1 MSHEDVEFQRDCEAI
16 RIPQG
21 TAVLLPKGTR
31 ARITQALGDTYTV
44 QLSSSGGLVRIADKD
59 ADAIGKT
66 PHSAVPVV
74 YTGNESVTEEMV
86 WDQLRQV
93 YDPEIPINVVDLGLI
108 YDLRLESLPQGQSTV
123 LVQMTLTAQGCGMGP
138 TIARDAQRRIQSLP
152 GVTRAEV
159 QVVWDPPWHPEMM
172 SAEGKK
178 RLGVG

>member
-1 MSHEDVEFQRDCEAI
+1 MNHEDVELQRDCEAI

-21 TAVLLPKGTR
+21 IAVLLPKGTH
-31 ARITQALGDTYTV
+31 ARITQALGETYTL
-44 QLSSSGGLVRIADKD
+44 QLSSSTGLVRIADKD

-66 PHSAVPVV
+66 PSSTAPVPS
-74 YTGNESVTEEMV
+74 TAGGPVTEELV

-93 YDPEIPINVVDLGLI
+93 FDPEIPINVVDLGLI
-108 YDLRLESLPQGQSTV
+108 YDLQLELLPLGQTSV

-138 TIARDAQRRIQSLP
+138 TIARDAQQRIQSLP

-159 QVVWDPPWHPEMM
+159 RVVWDPPWHPEMM

-178 RLGVG
+178 RLGVS

>member
-1 MSHEDVEFQRDCEAI
+1 MSYEDVEFQRDCEAI

-21 TAVLLPKGTR
+21 IAVLLPKGTR
-31 ARITQALGDTYTV
+31 ARITQALGDTYTL
-44 QLSSSGGLVRIADKD
+44 QLLSSGELVRITDKD
-59 ADAIGKT
+59 AEAIGKT
-66 PHSAVPVV
+66 PRSAAPVA
-74 YTGNESVTEEMV
+74 YTSNESVTEEMV

-123 LVQMTLTAQGCGMGP
+123 RVQMTLTAQGCGMGP
-138 TIARDAQRRIQSLP
+138 TIARDAQRRIESLP
-152 GVTRAEV
+152 GVAHAEV

>member
-1 MSHEDVEFQRDCEAI
+1 MSHEDVKLQRDCEAI

-21 TAVLLPKGTR
+21 TTVLLPQGTH
-31 ARITQALGDTYTV
+31 ARITQALGDTYTL
-44 QLSSSGGLVRIADKD
+44 QLPSSGGLVRIADKD
-59 ADAIGKT
+59 ADAIGQT
-66 PHSAVPVV
+66 PRNAAPVAYTSNQSA
-74 YTGNESVTEEMV
+74 TEEMV

-108 YDLRLESLPQGQSTV
+108 YDLRLESLPQGRSTV

>member
-1 MSHEDVEFQRDCEAI
+1 MSHEDVTLQRDCEVI

-21 TAVLLPKGTR
+21 TSILLTKGTH
-31 ARITQALGDTYTV
+31 ARITQALGDTYTL
-44 QLSSSGGLVRIADKD
+44 QLSSSGGLVRLANKD

-66 PHSAVPVV
+66 PNITALEPPSANGP
-74 YTGNESVTEEMV
+74 VTEDLV

-93 YDPEIPINVVDLGLI
+93 FDPEIPINVVDLGLI
-108 YDLRLESLPQGQSTV
+108 YDLQLEPLPQGQTRV

-159 QVVWDPPWHPEMM
+159 RVVWDPPWHPEMM

-178 RLGVG
+178 QLGVG

>member
-1 MSHEDVEFQRDCEAI
+1 
-16 RIPQG
+16 
-21 TAVLLPKGTR
+21 
-31 ARITQALGDTYTV
+31 
-44 QLSSSGGLVRIADKD
+44 VRIADKD

>member
-1 MSHEDVEFQRDCEAI
+1 MSHEDVELQRDCEAV

-31 ARITQALGDTYTV
+31 ARITQALGDTYTL
-44 QLSSSGGLVRIADKD
+44 QLSSPGELVRIADKD

-66 PHSAVPVV
+66 PSNAAPVS
-74 YTGNESVTEEMV
+74 YTADGPINEEMV

>member
-1 MSHEDVEFQRDCEAI
+1 MSHEDVELQRDCEAI

-21 TAVLLPKGTR
+21 TTVLLSKGTR
-31 ARITQALGDTYTV
+31 ARITQALGDTYT
-44 QLSSSGGLVRIADKD
+44 LHLLSSGGLVRIADKD
-59 ADAIGKT
+59 ADAIGKI
-66 PHSAVPVV
+66 PHSAAPVA
-74 YTGNESVTEEMV
+74 YTGNASVTEEMV

-108 YDLRLESLPQGQSTV
+108 YDLRLESLPQGQSAV

-152 GVTRAEV
+152 GVIRAEV

>member
-1 MSHEDVEFQRDCEAI
+1 MSHEDVELQRDCEAI

-21 TAVLLPKGTR
+21 IAVLLPKGTR
-31 ARITQALGDTYTV
+31 ARITQSLGDTYTL
-44 QLSSSGGLVRIADKD
+44 QLSSSGGLVHIADKD

-66 PHSAVPVV
+66 PSRTTPMLATIDGP
-74 YTGNESVTEEMV
+74 VTEEMV

-108 YDLRLESLPQGQSTV
+108 YDLQLEPLPQGQSHV

-138 TIARDAQRRIQSLP
+138 TIARDAQRRIESLP

-159 QVVWDPPWHPEMM
+159 RVVWDPPWHPEMM

>member
-1 MSHEDVEFQRDCEAI
+1 MSHEDVELQRDCEAI

-21 TAVLLPKGTR
+21 IAILLPKGTH
-31 ARITQALGDTYTV
+31 ARITQALGDTYTL
-44 QLSSSGGLVRIADKD
+44 QLPSSGGLVRIADKD

-66 PHSAVPVV
+66 PSGAASVSYTTDGPV
-74 YTGNESVTEEMV
+74 TKEMV

-93 YDPEIPINVVDLGLI
+93 FDPEIPINVVDLGLI
-108 YDLRLESLPQGQSTV
+108 YDLQLESLPQGQSSV

-138 TIARDAQRRIQSLP
+138 SIARDAQRRIQSLP
-152 GVTRAEV
+152 GVLRAEV

>member
-1 MSHEDVEFQRDCEAI
+1 MSHEDVELLRDCEAI

-21 TAVLLPKGTR
+21 TTVLLSKGTH
-31 ARITQALGDTYTV
+31 ARITQALGDAYTL
-44 QLSSSGGLVRIADKD
+44 QLSSAGGLVRIAGKD
-59 ADAIGKT
+59 ADAIGKA
-66 PHSAVPVV
+66 PGGALPVPS
-74 YTGNESVTEEMV
+74 TADGPVTEEMV

-108 YDLRLESLPQGQSTV
+108 YDLRLEPLPQGQSSV

-159 QVVWDPPWHPEMM
+159 RVVWDPPWHPEMM

>member
-1 MSHEDVEFQRDCEAI
+1 MSHEDVELLRDCEAI
-16 RIPQG
+16 CIPQG
-21 TAVLLPKGTR
+21 TAVLLSKGTH
-31 ARITQALGDTYTV
+31 ARITQALGDAYSL
-44 QLSSSGGLVRIADKD
+44 QLPSSGGLVRIAGKD
-59 ADAIGKT
+59 ADAIGKA
-66 PHSAVPVV
+66 PSAAAPVSS
-74 YTGNESVTEEMV
+74 TADGPVTEEMV

-108 YDLRLESLPQGQSTV
+108 YDLQLEPLPQGQSSV

-152 GVTRAEV
+152 GVTRADV
-159 QVVWDPPWHPEMM
+159 RVVWDPPWHPEMM

>member
-1 MSHEDVEFQRDCEAI
+1 MSHEDVELRRECEAI

-21 TAVLLPKGTR
+21 IAVLLPKGTH
-31 ARITQALGDTYTV
+31 ARITQSLGDSYTL
-44 QLSSSGGLVRIADKD
+44 QLTLSGGLVRLADKD

-66 PHSAVPVV
+66 PGSTVSEPSTASGP
-74 YTGNESVTEEMV
+74 VTEELV
-86 WDQLRQV
+86 WEQLRQV
-93 YDPEIPINVVDLGLI
+93 FDPEIPINVVDLGLI
-108 YDLRLESLPQGQSTV
+108 YDLQLEPLPQGQTSV

-138 TIARDAQRRIQSLP
+138 TIARDAQKRIQSLT

-159 QVVWDPPWHPEMM
+159 RVVWDPPWHPEMM

>member
-1 MSHEDVEFQRDCEAI
+1 MSHEDVELQRDCEAI

-21 TAVLLPKGTR
+21 ISVLLTKGTH
-31 ARITQALGDTYTV
+31 AQITQALGDTYTL
-44 QLSSSGGLVRIADKD
+44 QLSSSGGLVRLANKD

-66 PHSAVPVV
+66 PNITALEPPSANGP
-74 YTGNESVTEEMV
+74 VTEDLV

-93 YDPEIPINVVDLGLI
+93 FDPEIPINVVDLGLI
-108 YDLRLESLPQGQSTV
+108 YDLQLEPLPQGQTSV

-159 QVVWDPPWHPEMM
+159 RVVWDPPWHPEMM

-178 RLGVG
+178 QLGVG

>member
-1 MSHEDVEFQRDCEAI
+1 MSHENVELQRDCEAI

-21 TAVLLPKGTR
+21 VAVLLPKGTR
-31 ARITQALGDTYTV
+31 ARITQALGDTYTL
-44 QLSSSGGLVRIADKD
+44 QLSSSDGLVRLANKD

-66 PHSAVPVV
+66 PNTPAPVPP
-74 YTGNESVTEEMV
+74 TTSGPVTEDLV

-93 YDPEIPINVVDLGLI
+93 FDPEIPINVVDLGLI
-108 YDLRLESLPQGQSTV
+108 YDLQLEPLPQGQTSV

-152 GVTRAEV
+152 GVVRAEV
-159 QVVWDPPWHPEMM
+159 RVVWDPPWHPEMM

-178 RLGVG
+178 QLGVG

>member
-1 MSHEDVEFQRDCEAI
+1 MSHEDVELQRDCEAI

-21 TAVLLPKGTR
+21 IAVLLPKGTH
-31 ARITQALGDTYTV
+31 ARIAQALGGTYTL
-44 QLSSSGGLVRIADKD
+44 QLTSSGGLVRLADKD

-66 PHSAVPVV
+66 PSSPAPVPS
-74 YTGNESVTEEMV
+74 TAGGPVTEELV

-93 YDPEIPINVVDLGLI
+93 FDPEIPINVVDLGLI
-108 YDLRLESLPQGQSTV
+108 YDLQLEPLPQGQTSV

-138 TIARDAQRRIQSLP
+138 TIARDAQRRIQSLT

-159 QVVWDPPWHPEMM
+159 RVVWDPPWHPEMM

-178 RLGVG
+178 RLGVD